1 MLTHLPNRVKCIQTC
16 SKQNTKKMLEILIMR
31 VVSVLVVVNLVVVA
45 RSIIKSDHLSGG
57 MEHERDLR
65 SI

>member
-1 MLTHLPNRVKCIQTC
+1 
-16 SKQNTKKMLEILIMR
+16 MLEILIMR
-31 VVSVLVVVNLVVVA
+31 VVSVLVVVNFVVVA

>member
-1 MLTHLPNRVKCIQTC
+1 
-16 SKQNTKKMLEILIMR
+16 MLEILIMR
-31 VVSVLVVVNLVVVA
+31 VVSVLVVVNLVVA

>member
-1 MLTHLPNRVKCIQTC
+1 
-16 SKQNTKKMLEILIMR
+16 MLEILIMR

-45 RSIIKSDHLSGG
+45 RSIIKSDHLSCG

>member
-1 MLTHLPNRVKCIQTC
+1 
-16 SKQNTKKMLEILIMR
+16 MLEILIMR
-31 VVSVLVVVNLVVVA
+31 VVSVLVVVA